1 MSIDYDEVMRMSHM
15 HFINEIMGQTN
26 TRDSMND
33 YYPNRLW
40 LDTATGTYGDGA
52 TLVVIDTT
60 DWEQEDCDTWETMTD
75 RERNTYGHAIKDYDG
90 RHPNQTF
97 PNKPSQWYFG
107 Q

>member
-1 MSIDYDEVMRMSHM
+1 MSTNYDEVMRMSHM

-40 LDTATGTYGDGA
+40 LDIDTGTYGDGA

-60 DWEQEDCDTWETMTD
+60 DWTQEDCDTWETMTD
-75 RERNTYGHAIKDYDG
+75 RERNTYGQAIKDYDG

-97 PNKPSQWYFG
+97 PTSPSRWENAQ
-107 Q
+107 